1 METSAVRFTG
11 MSGDVV
17 LTTAGLLVFILT
29 IGFIIVL
36 RKTKASERQRE
47 LEAQQEAQQKIES
60 SNEEKP

>member
-17 LTTAGLLVFILT
+17 LTTAGILVFVLT

-47 LEAQQEAQQKIES
+47 LEAQQKAAS
-60 SNEEKP
+60 PDEEKS